1 MGQCVPQRTSGGQ
14 RIPFRVLSFLLVG
27 SRNGLRLWAYEASQQ
42 FMSSF
47 QSHFFREIVLDPSN
61 SKTICLQNS
70 CRIPHLIYLIAD
82 LAILNDLLIGLTF
95 FCLILFLC
103 FGMAYSVIRFFLE
116 SSTHD
121 LTHQRHLVSICY
133 YQEEDIVNK
142 KEGKGR
148 LR

>member
-95 FCLILFLC
+95 FLLDTVSLLWNGLF
-103 FGMAYSVIRFFLE
+103 
-116 SSTHD
+116 
-121 LTHQRHLVSICY
+121 CY
-133 YQEEDIVNK
+133 
-142 KEGKGR
+142 
-148 LR
+148 